1 MRQGCF
7 KGPSPVP
14 GTPPKVILVVDD
26 EPVIRQFVETV
37 LGRQGFRVVSAAGPA
52 DALDYLEK
60 APHIDLL
67 LTDVRMPAMTGVHL
81 AREIVKR
88 RPAMRILFMSGSC
101 DEEYRS
107 VTSEPLLAKPFG
119 IAQLL
124 DCVENALL
132 PSGRSDAIGA

>member
-1 MRQGCF
+1 MEQGCPN
-7 KGPSPVP
+7 GPSPVAVAS
-14 GTPPKVILVVDD
+14 PKVILVVDD
-26 EPVIRQFVETV
+26 EEVVRQFVGTV
-37 LGRQGFRVVSAAGPA
+37 LIRHGFRIVSAAGPA
-52 DALDYLEK
+52 EALHCLEK
-60 APHIDLL
+60 APRIDLL

-81 AREIVKR
+81 AREIVRR
-88 RPAMRILFMSGSC
+88 RPATRILFMSGSC